1 MKLEGLK
8 LPIQQNRT
16 SPLLDGLIRIDQP
29 PIVEQKKYKIIELPM
44 TCLERRQVRR
54 RLRTP
59 DGLELGLALPTGT
72 ILIPNLV
79 LHTTSDTAYVVRAA
93 PEEIVIIRPKDTK
106 EAIFLAH
113 QIGNLHRDYELQK
126 YGLLM
131 HVLYDPAL
139 ELLLLRLGV
148 TFARDRQPF
157 LGKPSWEH

>member
-8 LPIQQNRT
+8 IPIQQQRT
-16 SPLLDGLIRIDQP
+16 SPLPDGLILIDQP

-72 ILIPNLV
+72 VLVPNLV
-79 LHTTSDTAYVVRAA
+79 LHTTEDTAYVVRAA
-93 PEEIVIIRPKDTK
+93 PEEIMIMKPKDTK

-131 HVLYDPAL
+131 HALYETSL
-139 ELLLLRLGV
+139 ELLLLRLGI
-148 TFARDRQPF
+148 TFTRAKQPF
-157 LGKPSWEH
+157 LGKPSWQH